1 MKVRNRKD
9 GRTWTHNVSPS
20 EITMA
25 EQDADYTL
33 VRLNNGTSLRT
44 NGTLD
49 AFNEAIPEL
58 IRVNRSYLVNPKQVA
73 AHSTDAENG
82 RLSFLFRNGS
92 ILTIGRPQ
100 NQKALIAKLEEVW

>member
-1 MKVRNRKD
+1 MKVRNRKN
-9 GRTWTHNVSPS
+9 GTMWTHNVSPS
-20 EITMA
+20 DITMA

-33 VRLNNGTSLRT
+33 VRLSDGKTLRT

-49 AFNEAIPEL
+49 AFNEAVPEL
-58 IRVNRSYLVNPKQVA
+58 IRVNRGHLVNPRQVA

-100 NQKALIAKLEEVW
+100 NHKALITKLEEVW